1 MVIVLESPTIHTLAQ
16 IAIGCVWIFHGL
28 YSKVLNG
35 IPRHRQ
41 IVERVLG
48 KNVGHS
54 ATIAIGILEVLLG
67 IWVFSGWQRVGCAV
81 VQMLAIVGMNT
92 LEIILAADLL
102 ISAVGMVFLNLGFL
116 ALVWLWAMSVPKY

>member
-1 MVIVLESPTIHTLAQ
+1 MTLVLESPTIHTLAQ
-16 IAIGCVWIFHGL
+16 IAIGGVWVFHGL

-48 KNVGHS
+48 KNVGHL

-92 LEIILAADLL
+92 LEII
-102 ISAVGMVFLNLGFL
+102 
-116 ALVWLWAMSVPKY
+116 WLPTCSSQPSGWRF

>member
-1 MVIVLESPTIHTLAQ
+1 MTFLESPTIHTLVQ

-48 KNVGHS
+48 KNVGQF
-54 ATIAIGILEVLLG
+54 ATKVIGVLEVLLG
-67 IWVFSGWQRVGCAV
+67 LWVFSGWERVSCAG
-81 VQMLAIVGMNT
+81 VQTLAIAGMNT
-92 LEIILAADLL
+92 LEIIFAADLL
-102 ISAVGMVFLNLGFL
+102 ISAVGMLFLNVGFL
-116 ALVWLWAMSVPKY
+116 TLVWLWAISVPR

>member
-1 MVIVLESPTIHTLAQ
+1 MVIVLESPAIHTLAQ

-54 ATIAIGILEVLLG
+54 ATRRLAFWSGVRDLG
-67 IWVFSGWQRVGCAV
+67 FQRWQRVGCAG
-81 VQMLAIVGMNT
+81 VQTLAIAGMNT
-92 LEIILAADLL
+92 LEIIFAADLL